1 MDTIAS
7 KKLTREGAMKV
18 LGAAVDGAHALDCH
32 VSIAVVDDGGH
43 LIAFTRSE
51 KAELYSI
58 AIAQA
63 KAKSA
68 ALTRFPSGK
77 KSPTGN
83 ERDDHHAL
91 WRSRWPRAPA
101 RLSRSQ
107 AAFRSFPKGKSS
119 ARWASAARESRTSR
133 SRRPRR
139 RRWANN
145 SRHDDKGAICDILK
159 INAGARLAQSTACPR
174 VDDEVP
180 WMFLLIVPPRIVRR

>member
-1 MDTIAS
+1 MDIVAA
-7 KKLTREGAMKV
+7 KKMTREGAMKV
-18 LGAAVDGAHALDCH
+18 LVAAVDRAHALNCH

-58 AIAQA
+58 ALAQA

-91 WRSRWPRAPA
+91 AIT
-101 RLSRSQ
+101 L
-107 AAFRSFPKGKSS
+107 AAGPGSFVTIEGGFPIFSDGEIVGAVGVSGAAVTDIEIAQTAAAVLGK
-119 ARWASAARESRTSR
+119 
-133 SRRPRR
+133 
-139 RRWANN
+139 
-145 SRHDDKGAICDILK
+145 
-159 INAGARLAQSTACPR
+159 
-174 VDDEVP
+174 
-180 WMFLLIVPPRIVRR
+180 

>member
-1 MDTIAS
+1 MDTVTS
-7 KKLTREGAMKV
+7 KRLTREGAMKV
-18 LGAAVDGAHALDCH
+18 LGAAVDRAHALNCH

-77 KSPTGN
+77 KSPSGN

-91 WRSRWPRAPA
+91 AIT
-101 RLSRSQ
+101 L
-107 AAFRSFPKGKSS
+107 AAGAGSFVTIEGGFPVS
-119 ARWASAARESRTSR
+119 AEGEIVGAVGVSGAGIKDIEIAKSAA
-133 SRRPRR
+133 
-139 RRWANN
+139 AVLG
-145 SRHDDKGAICDILK
+145 K
-159 INAGARLAQSTACPR
+159 
-174 VDDEVP
+174 
-180 WMFLLIVPPRIVRR
+180 

>member
-1 MDTIAS
+1 MDTVPS

-18 LGAAVDGAHALDCH
+18 LSAAIDRAHALQSH

-51 KAELYSI
+51 RAELYSI

-91 WRSRWPRAPA
+91 
-101 RLSRSQ
+101 
-107 AAFRSFPKGKSS
+107 
-119 ARWASAARESRTSR
+119 
-133 SRRPRR
+133 
-139 RRWANN
+139 
-145 SRHDDKGAICDILK
+145 AITLA
-159 INAGARLAQSTACPR
+159 AGAGSFVTIPGGFPVLSDGEIVGAVGVSGAGIKDVDISQTAAA
-174 VDDEVP
+174 V
-180 WMFLLIVPPRIVRR
+180 LSK

>member
-1 MDTIAS
+1 MDTVPS
-7 KKLTREGAMKV
+7 RKLTREGAMKV
-18 LGAAVDGAHALDCH
+18 LNAAVDKAQALNSA

-43 LIAFTRSE
+43 MIAFTRSE

-91 WRSRWPRAPA
+91 AIT
-101 RLSRSQ
+101 L
-107 AAFRSFPKGKSS
+107 AAGPGSFVTIPGGFPLYSEGEIVGAVAVSGAGSKDIEIAQTAAAVLGK
-119 ARWASAARESRTSR
+119 
-133 SRRPRR
+133 
-139 RRWANN
+139 
-145 SRHDDKGAICDILK
+145 
-159 INAGARLAQSTACPR
+159 
-174 VDDEVP
+174 
-180 WMFLLIVPPRIVRR
+180 

>member
-1 MDTIAS
+1 MDIVAA
-7 KKLTREGAMKV
+7 KKMTREGAMKV
-18 LGAAVDGAHALDCH
+18 LVAAVDRAHALNCH

-68 ALTRFPSGK
+68 ALTKFPSGK

-91 WRSRWPRAPA
+91 AIT
-101 RLSRSQ
+101 L
-107 AAFRSFPKGKSS
+107 AAGPGSFVTIEGGFPIFSDGEIVGAVGVSGAAVKDIEIAQTAAAVLGK
-119 ARWASAARESRTSR
+119 
-133 SRRPRR
+133 
-139 RRWANN
+139 
-145 SRHDDKGAICDILK
+145 
-159 INAGARLAQSTACPR
+159 
-174 VDDEVP
+174 
-180 WMFLLIVPPRIVRR
+180 

>member
-1 MDTIAS
+1 
-7 KKLTREGAMKV
+7 MKV
-18 LGAAVDGAHALDCH
+18 LGAAVQRAQALNCA

-91 WRSRWPRAPA
+91 AIT
-101 RLSRSQ
+101 L
-107 AAFRSFPKGKSS
+107 AAGPGTFVTIPGGFPLFSEGEIVGAVAVSGAGGKDIDI
-119 ARWASAARESRTSR
+119 AQTAA
-133 SRRPRR
+133 
-139 RRWANN
+139 AALG
-145 SRHDDKGAICDILK
+145 K
-159 INAGARLAQSTACPR
+159 
-174 VDDEVP
+174 
-180 WMFLLIVPPRIVRR
+180 

>member
-1 MDTIAS
+1 MDTVAS
-7 KKLTREGAMKV
+7 RKLTQEGARKV
-18 LGAAVDGAHALDCH
+18 LDAAVERARGLSCH
-32 VSIAVVDDGGH
+32 VSIAIVDDGGH

-91 WRSRWPRAPA
+91 
-101 RLSRSQ
+101 
-107 AAFRSFPKGKSS
+107 
-119 ARWASAARESRTSR
+119 
-133 SRRPRR
+133 
-139 RRWANN
+139 
-145 SRHDDKGAICDILK
+145 AITLA
-159 INAGARLAQSTACPR
+159 AGAGSFVTIPGGFPLFSEAEIVGAVAVSGAGAKDIDIAQTAAAG
-174 VDDEVP
+174 
-180 WMFLLIVPPRIVRR
+180 LSK

>member
-1 MDTIAS
+1 MDIVAA
-7 KKLTREGAMKV
+7 KKMTREGAMKV
-18 LGAAVDGAHALDCH
+18 LVAAVDRAHALNCH

-58 AIAQA
+58 ELAQA

-91 WRSRWPRAPA
+91 AIT
-101 RLSRSQ
+101 L
-107 AAFRSFPKGKSS
+107 AAGPGSFVTIEGGFPIFSDGEIVGAVGVSGAAVTDIEIAQTAAAVLGK
-119 ARWASAARESRTSR
+119 
-133 SRRPRR
+133 
-139 RRWANN
+139 
-145 SRHDDKGAICDILK
+145 
-159 INAGARLAQSTACPR
+159 
-174 VDDEVP
+174 
-180 WMFLLIVPPRIVRR
+180 

>member
-7 KKLTREGAMKV
+7 RKLTREGAMKV
-18 LGAAVDGAHALDCH
+18 LNTAVERAHALNCH

-58 AIAQA
+58 AIAHT

-83 ERDDHHAL
+83 ERSDHHAL
-91 WRSRWPRAPA
+91 AIT
-101 RLSRSQ
+101 L
-107 AAFRSFPKGKSS
+107 AAGTDSFVTIEGGFPLFSEGEIVGAVAVSGAGSKDIDIAQTAAAALGK
-119 ARWASAARESRTSR
+119 
-133 SRRPRR
+133 
-139 RRWANN
+139 
-145 SRHDDKGAICDILK
+145 
-159 INAGARLAQSTACPR
+159 
-174 VDDEVP
+174 
-180 WMFLLIVPPRIVRR
+180 

>member
-1 MDTIAS
+1 MDIVAA
-7 KKLTREGAMKV
+7 KKMTREGAMKV
-18 LGAAVDGAHALDCH
+18 LVAAVDRAHALNCH

-58 AIAQA
+58 ALAQA

-91 WRSRWPRAPA
+91 
-101 RLSRSQ
+101 
-107 AAFRSFPKGKSS
+107 
-119 ARWASAARESRTSR
+119 
-133 SRRPRR
+133 
-139 RRWANN
+139 
-145 SRHDDKGAICDILK
+145 AITLA
-159 INAGARLAQSTACPR
+159 AGAGSFVTIPGGFPILAEGEIVGAVGVSGAGIKDVEISQTAAAS
-174 VDDEVP
+174 
-180 WMFLLIVPPRIVRR
+180 LNK

>member
-1 MDTIAS
+1 LSNHGVKQSIEIRYRTNEENAMDTVAS

-18 LGAAVDGAHALDCH
+18 LGAAVDRSHALDCH

-51 KAELYSI
+51 RAELYSI

-91 WRSRWPRAPA
+91 AIT
-101 RLSRSQ
+101 L
-107 AAFRSFPKGKSS
+107 AAGPGSFVTIPGGFPVFS
-119 ARWASAARESRTSR
+119 EGEIV
-133 SRRPRR
+133 
-139 RRWANN
+139 
-145 SRHDDKGAICDILK
+145 GAVGVSGAGIKDVDI
-159 INAGARLAQSTACPR
+159 S
-174 VDDEVP
+174 
-180 WMFLLIVPPRIVRR
+180 

>member
-7 KKLTREGAMKV
+7 RKLTREGAMKV
-18 LGAAVDGAHALDCH
+18 LGAAVERAQGLSCH
-32 VSIAVVDDGGH
+32 VSIAIVDDGGH

-91 WRSRWPRAPA
+91 
-101 RLSRSQ
+101 
-107 AAFRSFPKGKSS
+107 
-119 ARWASAARESRTSR
+119 
-133 SRRPRR
+133 
-139 RRWANN
+139 
-145 SRHDDKGAICDILK
+145 AITLA
-159 INAGARLAQSTACPR
+159 AGAGSFVTIPGGFPLFSEGEIVGAVAVSGAGAKDIDIAQTAAAVLR
-174 VDDEVP
+174 K
-180 WMFLLIVPPRIVRR
+180 

>member
-1 MDTIAS
+1 MDTVAS

-18 LGAAVDGAHALDCH
+18 LDAAVDRSDALDCH
-32 VSIAVVDDGGH
+32 VSIAVVDDAGH

-91 WRSRWPRAPA
+91 AITLAAGPA
-101 RLSRSQ
+101 HLSRSPVVS
-107 AAFRSFPKGKSS
+107 RCFPKGRSS
-119 ARWASAARESRTSR
+119 ARLVSAARESRTSR
-133 SRRPRR
+133 LRRPR
-139 RRWANN
+139 
-145 SRHDDKGAICDILK
+145 
-159 INAGARLAQSTACPR
+159 PR
-174 VDDEVP
+174 C
-180 WMFLLIVPPRIVRR
+180 